1 MDPIKELR
9 EISTPLPFEE
19 QHMMQLIGSFN
30 SEDTLTI
37 TRLPTV
43 TIPRHPISTNQEI
56 TRHTLRALVLRHLTV
71 TTHHTLPSDL
81 RMDLKPLD
89 RHA

>member
-37 TRLPTV
+37 TRLLIATTPW
-43 TIPRHPISTNQEI
+43 HPISTYWKLHDGPTE
-56 TRHTLRALVLRHLTV
+56 HLYSAILQ
-71 TTHHTLPSDL
+71 LPSITPHL
-81 RMDLKPLD
+81 ATSERISN
-89 RHA
+89 H